1 MLFKDKLEKIL
12 RENRQT
18 LTESEEAY
26 GTNSPT
32 HVKPEKGQEVTSSL
46 DGSGKIDAT
55 GPVPTSASTTATLK
69 TTPGV
74 SPTEGPTGHI
84 PGNSDLPRPQLDG
97 LDKDNSSAG
106 KDSLPPK
113 PKVYGLSEEEED
125 KKEKEEEDKKELPPF
140 MKKKKEVKEESGSE
154 ASKTLLGKSKA
165 GEKAD
170 HVKEE
175 TDQEE
180 GDKTKQQVAKEE
192 KEDDKEDKKTVE
204 EATKALFAGDTI
216 SEALREKTA
225 IIFEATLSTRIKEYR
240 QVLNDRYT
248 KKLNSRVET
257 IREELTELVNG
268 NLDLV
273 VEDWSKKNDIPL
285 ENAIKSELTED
296 FIVGLK
302 SLFEEHYIELPS
314 EKINV
319 VTELVDRISKLENK
333 LNEQIQS
340 NVELSK
346 QVKLNERTEVF
357 NKVTK
362 GMIETQVEK
371 LRGLSENVDFKNST
385 QYETSLVT
393 LKESV
398 GSTKKPETKR
408 TLNEVVETNTEEETL
423 PTDMFTSLKGSMARM
438 AVSAKS

>member
-1 MLFKDKLEKIL
+1 
-12 RENRQT
+12 
-18 LTESEEAY
+18 
-26 GTNSPT
+26 
-32 HVKPEKGQEVTSSL
+32 
-46 DGSGKIDAT
+46 
-55 GPVPTSASTTATLK
+55 
-69 TTPGV
+69 
-74 SPTEGPTGHI
+74 
-84 PGNSDLPRPQLDG
+84 
-97 LDKDNSSAG
+97 
-106 KDSLPPK
+106 
-113 PKVYGLSEEEED
+113 
-125 KKEKEEEDKKELPPF
+125 
-140 MKKKKEVKEESGSE
+140 MKKKKEVKEESESE